1 MKIKSR
7 IHVQKKISR
16 VRRFGKRLL
25 FQALRAN
32 VLRPIDESVAQS
44 QRARENEDSSERSR
58 VRSLNDETVRA
69 YVKHKNPRNQSQIC
83 LTSVTRAKPKEK
95 MEFPT

>member
-1 MKIKSR
+1 MKIKR
-7 IHVQKKISR
+7 GICQKKLPF
-16 VRRFGKRLL
+16 VHRFGKLL
-25 FQALRAN
+25 PFQGLRAN

-69 YVKHKNPRNQSQIC
+69 YVRHKNQEINHKYSI
-83 LTSVTRAKPKEK
+83 
-95 MEFPT
+95 

>member
-1 MKIKSR
+1 MPQRKLPF
-7 IHVQKKISR
+7 
-16 VRRFGKRLL
+16 VRRFGKRLP
-25 FQALRAN
+25 FQGLRAN

-69 YVKHKNPRNQSQIC
+69 YVKHK
-83 LTSVTRAKPKEK
+83 AKKSITN
-95 MEFPT
+95 MYSSR